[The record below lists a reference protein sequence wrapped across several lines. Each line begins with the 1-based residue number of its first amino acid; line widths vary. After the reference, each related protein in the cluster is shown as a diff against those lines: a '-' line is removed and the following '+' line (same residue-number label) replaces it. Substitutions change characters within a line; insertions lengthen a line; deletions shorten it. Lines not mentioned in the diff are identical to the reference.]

1 MALARVTH
9 TIGRAL
15 RETGQAINVLG
26 FRAADDMSFKDH
38 FSRHRTV
45 MSLFDESPSVAPG
58 TFVAPCASVVGS
70 VDIADKSS
78 VWYGSV
84 IRGDGSAKVS
94 IGSGTNVQDMVVIK
108 SLEGMPCSVG
118 SGVTIGHSAVLT
130 GCTVGDGSLVGMG
143 AVIGTGAVVESG
155 ALVAAGA
162 VVAPGAVCGGGKLW
176 GGNPATAL
184 RDLTAAEKS
193 QLGVQATAYADLAK
207 THAGALAAL

>member
-1 MALARVTH
+1 
-9 TIGRAL
+9 
-15 RETGQAINVLG
+15 
-26 FRAADDMSFKDH
+26 
-38 FSRHRTV
+38 

-155 ALVAAGA
+155 EKEGENTHTKKSK
-162 VVAPGAVCGGGKLW
+162 APLSLLPFKNTASSSLPRQ
-176 GGNPATAL
+176 NPSPSRGRT
-184 RDLTAAEKS
+184 K
-193 QLGVQATAYADLAK
+193 K
-207 THAGALAAL
+207 K